1 MSLPT
6 YSGQAELFSTAGLS
20 ASLFPEDDRYRLFL
34 KLVYPA
40 LARTR
45 TALAKC
51 YCEDNGRVA
60 LEPVLMLGV
69 SLLQELDGVPD
80 RIAVEMLRYHAGWNF
95 ALNRQLGDPVFH
107 PTSLVNFRQ
116 RLDEHKQSA
125 LGFTTVLDALEKA
138 GLISQQS
145 RQRLDSTQ
153 MFGRVARMSRLH
165 CVRETLRLA
174 LQELEALVPVEGR
187 PRFWLE
193 LWERYV
199 ESQADY
205 RASSE
210 VLARKLGQAG
220 GDCWQLLEWLRQP
233 AQAPWAAG
241 TQAQLLARV
250 FAEEFE
256 IRPAAPPAASEKK
269 LVETSDAASA
279 TVVEP
284 ITAPA
289 DAAQS
294 QPAAAGTPASP
305 QVPQGPEPL
314 APIAAQHPAAPSQ
327 LSSISAPV
335 NPANGQAQEQPTQP
349 AGAVNAPVIQPKAQK
364 DLPSNRV
371 QNPHEPEATYAAK
384 GRGDDKKE
392 HVGYK
397 VQVAE
402 TVSEATLAPGEP
414 TRNFIVGIVTH
425 PAYESDEAGAR
436 QMEAEQAAMGLEKP
450 PVQYVD
456 GAYVSAQEL
465 ARAAAEGRELIGP
478 ASATPDNNE
487 GRFRADQFQVQ
498 VEQRQAICPAGK
510 PSTQC
515 SRLVEEKTGKV
526 SFRFEWSTHCAD
538 CPLRQQCVAPKQRHR
553 TIVVGE
559 HHSLLQ
565 ARRQEQ
571 QTQPFKE
578 RMKHRNAIE
587 GTQSELVRRHGM
599 RHARYRGLAKVRLQN
614 YFIGAAC
621 NVKRWLRREAWRI
634 RQAALALTAPA
645 TSAPGQ

>member
-1 MSLPT
+1 
-6 YSGQAELFSTAGLS
+6 
-20 ASLFPEDDRYRLFL
+20 
-34 KLVYPA
+34 
-40 LARTR
+40 
-45 TALAKC
+45 
-51 YCEDNGRVA
+51 
-60 LEPVLMLGV
+60 
-69 SLLQELDGVPD
+69 
-80 RIAVEMLRYHAGWNF
+80 
-95 ALNRQLGDPVFH
+95 
-107 PTSLVNFRQ
+107 
-116 RLDEHKQSA
+116 
-125 LGFTTVLDALEKA
+125 
-138 GLISQQS
+138 
-145 RQRLDSTQ
+145 
-153 MFGRVARMSRLH
+153 
-165 CVRETLRLA
+165 
-174 LQELEALVPVEGR
+174 
-187 PRFWLE
+187 
-193 LWERYV
+193 
-199 ESQADY
+199 
-205 RASSE
+205 
-210 VLARKLGQAG
+210 
-220 GDCWQLLEWLRQP
+220 
-233 AQAPWAAG
+233 
-241 TQAQLLARV
+241 
-250 FAEEFE
+250 
-256 IRPAAPPAASEKK
+256 
-269 LVETSDAASA
+269 
-279 TVVEP
+279 
-284 ITAPA
+284 
-289 DAAQS
+289 
-294 QPAAAGTPASP
+294 
-305 QVPQGPEPL
+305 
-314 APIAAQHPAAPSQ
+314 
-327 LSSISAPV
+327 
-335 NPANGQAQEQPTQP
+335 
-349 AGAVNAPVIQPKAQK
+349 VIQPKVQK

-498 VEQRQAICPAGK
+498 VEQRQALCPAGK

-526 SFRFEWSTHCAD
+526 SFRFEWSTHCGD

-621 NVKRWLRREAWRI
+621 NVKRWLRREAWKI

-645 TSAPGQ
+645 ASAPGQ